1 MLLNYYNNY
10 MLPKTMFGTN
20 NYFFIGTII
29 CLIFSWTSSLGEPSS
44 NLLSY
49 QSEYEIS
56 LGDTETVRVP
66 GKTYVD
72 KAYGQL
78 FIDWINNCEDS
89 WVSNQR
95 MMTRFINS
103 YGVGTV
109 SEINYSINEKSDGNE
124 MDFVLEI
131 KENAEL
137 VERTIGQAIKNNSLT
152 VKFPQTD
159 KKDLNFSNEVV
170 FPHTFLEEITQKLFG
185 NDKMIV
191 KKVYEGTIPEDFF
204 NISVF
209 FTDEIVKESVVKL
222 PKEVKNNFKKIRMSY
237 YKGNDS
243 TPIFEQTVQI
253 NNQGIANYFRYDY
266 PDYSL
271 VLKLKKISTVNLNCN

>member
-1 MLLNYYNNY
+1 
-10 MLPKTMFGTN
+10 
-20 NYFFIGTII
+20 
-29 CLIFSWTSSLGEPSS
+29 
-44 NLLSY
+44 
-49 QSEYEIS
+49 
-56 LGDTETVRVP
+56 
-66 GKTYVD
+66 
-72 KAYGQL
+72 
-78 FIDWINNCEDS
+78 
-89 WVSNQR
+89 

-253 NNQGIANYFRYDY
+253 NNQGIANYF
-266 PDYSL
+266 PL
-271 VLKLKKISTVNLNCN
+271 